1 MMQSGTNVYTR
12 HLMSF
17 FKKLRFLLSFD
28 FYNYFYEPQQL
39 MNQNKKT
46 KIQNFV
52 RFTCTNKETAQKY
65 LGSTL
70 WNIER
75 AVTQWFQKHPY
86 GQSNG
91 NSDIECLTNNKKS
104 KKKCKRK
111 VNSPNKQ
118 NLIKLFEELKGEKS
132 NIIDPEGVQTFFDK
146 IGVDIMDEMALIVS
160 WKLNAKEMGIYTK
173 QEFVENWWKYK
184 AIPVQLAIQ
193 LWKIVLP
200 NRFTLL
206 DEWVE
211 FLSQKDNI
219 KLSITR
225 DTWKLLLDS
234 LL

>member
-1 MMQSGTNVYTR
+1 
-12 HLMSF
+12 
-17 FKKLRFLLSFD
+17 
-28 FYNYFYEPQQL
+28 

-111 VNSPNKQ
+111 
-118 NLIKLFEELKGEKS
+118 ELKGEKS
-132 NIIDPEGVQTFFDK
+132 NFIDPEGLQTFFDK

-225 DTWKLLLDS
+225 DTWKLLLDFALVIKPDLS
-234 LL
+234 NYDAMSAWPVLIDDFCEYVKENN